1 MRSSAR
7 CGWPRRG
14 ARPGIRGIPYAYVD
28 KLNRVYADTPDASFA
43 TRLERAVHACED
55 AMARDGDSERRPDVV
70 LLDSRAGIHDIAAVA
85 ISRLCDLAL
94 LFGTDNAQ
102 TWSGYGDLFAAWQ
115 SSGQAPRIREK
126 LGMVASM
133 VPDSVHYPMESYL
146 ERFRAHAHERFEVLY
161 DAVGADE
168 VQDGALHEQSAPHW
182 AVPILFE
189 PGLVGMDAADAP
201 GWQDRRFVT
210 AAYGEFLETTTRRI
224 EAELRGAR
232 TRKDPDDGRGSDH
245 RRRVPGAAVDG
256 AGGSPYADTRAPSAH
271 TLFMPD
277 SHRTALYVDTTVVPG
292 GRGVGKTFWYRSLLD
307 EGLRDLASAEYRIS
321 RLRRV
326 IVSPGHG
333 LAMRSESYPSPQVL
347 RALLASGDTYDIWYA
362 VLLNALGE
370 PELRALPNWSDKV
383 AWVRVNP
390 EPAQRTIERAD
401 REAYDKNLVHL
412 LLFDALEH
420 LHNDREQ
427 ADRLVG
433 GILRLALQMRFGTR
447 NIRLKVFIRPDMF
460 DSARRH
466 FPDASKLSGYAAE
479 LTWTQTDLYGLL
491 FHCLGN
497 EDSETARRF
506 RRITGWDSDAGAP
519 ARPAVAAAQRRGLAD
534 PAVRADR
541 RPLHG
546 QQLPQGRP
554 YTWLPNHLMDGNGGS
569 VRAASSRRFD
579 GCQEHA
585 HRLPRS

>member
-1 MRSSAR
+1 MTA
-7 CGWPRRG
+7 
-14 ARPGIRGIPYAYVD
+14 
-28 KLNRVYADTPDASFA
+28 
-43 TRLERAVHACED
+43 E
-55 AMARDGDSERRPDVV
+55 
-70 LLDSRAGIHDIAAVA
+70 
-85 ISRLCDLAL
+85 
-94 LFGTDNAQ
+94 
-102 TWSGYGDLFAAWQ
+102 
-115 SSGQAPRIREK
+115 AP
-126 LGMVASM
+126 L
-133 VPDSVHYPMESYL
+133 
-146 ERFRAHAHERFEVLY
+146 
-161 DAVGADE
+161 
-168 VQDGALHEQSAPHW
+168 
-182 AVPILFE
+182 
-189 PGLVGMDAADAP
+189 
-201 GWQDRRFVT
+201 T
-210 AAYGEFLETTTRRI
+210 AAEYRDLLSTALE
-224 EAELRGAR
+224 EA
-232 TRKDPDDGRGSDH
+232 
-245 RRRVPGAAVDG
+245 
-256 AGGSPYADTRAPSAH
+256 PYADTRAPSAH

-307 EGLRDLASAEYRIS
+307 EGLRDLAAAEYRIS

-347 RALLASGDTYDIWYA
+347 RALVASGDTYDIWYA

-370 PELRALPNWSDKV
+370 PELRALPNWSEKV
-383 AWVRVNP
+383 AWVRGNP

-460 DSARRH
+460 DSARQH

-506 RRITGWDSDAGAP
+506 RRITGGWVSEAEGTRHVPPLLLRNDVES
-519 ARPAVAAAQRRGLAD
+519 QILLFEQIAD
-534 PAVRADR
+534 PFMGSNFRK
-541 RPLHG
+541 
-546 QQLPQGRP
+546 GRP
-554 YTWLPNHLMDGNGGS
+554 YTWLPNHLMDGNGRISPRSFLQALLTAARSTHTAYPGHD
-569 VRAASSRRFD
+569 RALHQEAIRAGVQKASQRRVEEVSED
-579 GCQEHA
+579 TPWVELAIQPLAGCQVPIEKQTVLKMWADASLSAALAKDSARYAQADEPRLVRTGPRHPDD
-585 HRLPRS
+585 LPRLIEELKTLGVMTPPRRDGRLDLPDVYRIAFGLGRRGGVPRAKA